1 MTTMTM
7 EIYILFYFMLA
18 QASHNHSHRLF
29 SFTSY
34 FVEFVQKYTY
44 FSSYFLHLFLT
55 LFRIC
60 TYSSFSETYSYA
72 HILLFLRLFLLR
84 IFRFLQNLFLCTT
97 FSSPTQRNIL
107 TFKINTIV
115 HHPDLLFWKLWESF
129 SLKEF
134 PTIDT
139 LNSLMEI
146 YFREWSS
153 LDLLFGIFSW
163 HTQPLSLFL
172 CCFHFFHF
180 LLPLYDF

>member
-1 MTTMTM
+1 MANNGVEHVFGDKSLNPSFKDSLCTSGVVGSPSLHHQKTQQYESMSLGQLKDFFGGEIEGTMIMMIMTTMTM

-97 FSSPTQRNIL
+97 CSSPTQRNV
-107 TFKINTIV
+107 F
-115 HHPDLLFWKLWESF
+115 
-129 SLKEF
+129 
-134 PTIDT
+134 
-139 LNSLMEI
+139 
-146 YFREWSS
+146 
-153 LDLLFGIFSW
+153 
-163 HTQPLSLFL
+163 
-172 CCFHFFHF
+172 
-180 LLPLYDF
+180 